1 MLVKEFFCFLGLI
14 FISQLIIW
22 FQINGQFVWPSFSKN
37 EILLSLVGVPISW
50 MLIKATKYGWI
61 AFDGILWPQRL
72 IAFATG
78 IILFSLCTWIFLD
91 EGISTKTTVC
101 LILSLTIVL
110 IQVFWK

>member
-1 MLVKEFFCFLGLI
+1 MLVKEFFWFIGLI

-37 EILLSLVGVPISW
+37 ELLLSLIGAPISY
-50 MLIKATKYGWI
+50 MLIKATKYGYL

-72 IAFATG
+72 ICFATG
-78 IILFSLCTWIFLD
+78 IILFSLCTWWFLD
-91 EGISTKTTVC
+91 EGITTKTTVC
-101 LILSLTIVL
+101 LILSVVIVL

>member
-1 MLVKEFFCFLGLI
+1 MVIKEFILFLLLI

-22 FQINGQFVWPSFSKN
+22 FQLNGQFFWPSFSRN

-50 MLIKATKYGWI
+50 MLIKATKYGYI
-61 AFDGILWPQRL
+61 AFEEILWPQRL

-78 IILFSLCTWIFLD
+78 IILFSICTWIFLG
-91 EGISTKTTVC
+91 EGITTKTTIC
-101 LILSLTIVL
+101 LILSITIVL